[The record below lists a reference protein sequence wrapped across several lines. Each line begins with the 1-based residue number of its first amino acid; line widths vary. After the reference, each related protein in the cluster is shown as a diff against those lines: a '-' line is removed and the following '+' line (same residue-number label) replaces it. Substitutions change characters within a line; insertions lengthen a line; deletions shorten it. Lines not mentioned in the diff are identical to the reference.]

1 MFQMTAIAWAIVFI
15 GLIFYGA
22 IYDDKLIAL
31 GYDKTL
37 GGLTFF
43 VFVVLVLL
51 TIKKLFS

>member
-1 MFQMTAIAWAIVFI
+1 MTAIAWAIVFI